1 MGPCQDLQWTGG
13 RATLRFC
20 VRLPE
25 VVARQGETS
34 CDQEAAATMGETVLA
49 PMTGLMFS
57 HSLSR
62 SLRRKNI
69 YTHICVYIYIM
80 YMNVYIYTYV
90 YIYVY
95 IYIYIQIYKYKYICL
110 YIYIITIIK
119 YRK

>member
-34 CDQEAAATMGETVLA
+34 CGQAAAATMGETVLA

-57 HSLSR
+57 LSLSR
-62 SLRRKNI
+62 SLRRKKEIDALLMTSPFAHQPCQTFKFDCISNEVASC
-69 YTHICVYIYIM
+69 YLSGKRHFM
-80 YMNVYIYTYV
+80 FS
-90 YIYVY
+90 
-95 IYIYIQIYKYKYICL
+95 
-110 YIYIITIIK
+110 IIIPVLVFA
-119 YRK
+119 